1 MKKLFY
7 YSDDFGLSESET
19 EALIKNVV
27 LSLVQLRRS
36 LSRDEVLFI
45 LNRYAKIEK
54 HNDILTYCSTI
65 GMNITALSRFIKKDA
80 LLTPVEETLFRKSF
94 NFGVDIPSALMMRYS
109 MDYINYDTETGK
121 VEILPSTPPE
131 PPLNH

>member
-1 MKKLFY
+1 MIKVFY

-19 EALIKNVV
+19 STLIKNTV
-27 LSLVQLRRS
+27 LSLMKLRRS
-36 LSRDEVLFI
+36 LSRDEILFI

-80 LLTPVEETLFRKSF
+80 LLSPAEEILFRKSF
-94 NFGVDIPSALMMRYS
+94 NLGVDIPSALMMRYS
-109 MDYINYDTETGK
+109 MDYINYDTETGE
-121 VEILPSTPPE
+121 VNILPNPSE
-131 PPLNH
+131 QPLNH

>member
-1 MKKLFY
+1 MIKVFY

-19 EALIKNVV
+19 STLIKNTV
-27 LSLVQLRRS
+27 LSLMQLRRS
-36 LSRDEVLFI
+36 LSRDEILFI

-80 LLTPVEETLFRKSF
+80 LLSPAEETLFRKSF
-94 NFGVDIPSALMMRYS
+94 NLGVDIPSALMMRYS
-109 MDYINYDTETGK
+109 MDYINYDTETGE
-121 VEILPSTPPE
+121 VNILPNPSE
-131 PPLNH
+131 QPLNH